1 MDILELIGWLGA
13 GLLLLGFA
21 LNLFQKIKAN
31 STSYL
36 LLNLFGSLL
45 LLYNAYQNGAFP
57 FVTVNFVWV
66 IFSGIKLIQK
76 NGRN

>member
-1 MDILELIGWLGA
+1 MDILEFIGWMGA

-21 LNLFQKIKAN
+21 LNLFQKIGAN
-31 STSYL
+31 SSLYL

-57 FVTVNFVWV
+57 FVVVNFVWV
-66 IFSGIKLIQK
+66 VFSGFKLVQK
-76 NGRN
+76 RT